1 MLFFDVLGN
10 IGMILIT
17 ISLIPQVIKTYKD
30 KEVENI
36 SLVFC
41 LSQLVA
47 GGCMVPYGIYLKSIP
62 IIIINIGMTVNQ
74 LILLYF
80 IITFKRKNIELEIE
94 KGDI

>member
-1 MLFFDVLGN
+1 MLFFDILGN

-17 ISLIPQVIKTYKD
+17 ISLIPQVIKTYKE
-30 KEVENI
+30 KKVENI
-36 SLVFC
+36 SFVFC

-47 GGCMVPYGIYLKSIP
+47 GGCMIPYGIYLKSIP

-80 IITFKRKNIELEIE
+80 IIIFKDKNIRSGISNI
-94 KGDI
+94 DI